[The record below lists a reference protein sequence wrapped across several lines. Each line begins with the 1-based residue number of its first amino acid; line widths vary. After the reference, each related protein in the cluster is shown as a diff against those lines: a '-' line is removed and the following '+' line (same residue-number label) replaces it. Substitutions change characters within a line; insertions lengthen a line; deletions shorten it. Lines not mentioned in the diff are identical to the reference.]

1 MGDRRIAWFIAGVSA
16 ALLLS
21 VLDAP
26 ARAQGTDRPV
36 TGGSSATQPSVPGVS
51 GTPSALQRPGR
62 QNSGGSDLDDAYAAP
77 GIPPPVPQDD
87 PGEVQPEEQDGL
99 DPQPR
104 AGQRAVVLDGDLT
117 SEQGPPTLR
126 DGIVDVAE
134 PLPAE
139 DGTDPST
146 IDTRPPE
153 DIAVFENPPAGFDP
167 LLFQIE
173 DLDPVRDNRSVTR
186 LFRQE
191 PYDPIGIR
199 VGSFIMFPELVLGGT
214 WTSNVFK
221 SPKAASDIAFNFQP
235 SARLVSNWT
244 RHALEFR
251 ASSGLSYFSDN
262 SSEDDKS
269 YNLEARGR
277 VDIAKRTNVEAL
289 LSRDHSLESR
299 SAIDANA
306 VGSRASVDIDRA
318 EASLNH
324 RFNRLSVQLRG
335 GVSDYTYGNTTNV
348 GVVKDNSDRDY
359 RQTQETAR
367 ATWEFK
373 PTLSAFTEVDVN
385 QRNYDKAAATDL
397 INRSSDGQRY
407 KAGISFGNTG
417 QIWRGEVSMGYGIQT
432 PDDSRLK
439 SIDGWLFDANA
450 TWRASEL
457 TSVLLTARSDVSETT
472 TANEG
477 GAFSRTAGLEVRHK
491 LRTYLIASAG
501 LTYTVQDSQDGAIN
515 DKELR
520 SSLGLEYYASPEAVL
535 FSRYTHTDFNGA
547 GTTSDYNA
555 DELYMGVK
563 LRR

>member
-1 MGDRRIAWFIAGVSA
+1 MGDRRIAWFTIGVSA

-26 ARAQGTDRPV
+26 ARAQGAERPV
-36 TGGSSATQPSVPGVS
+36 
-51 GTPSALQRPGR
+51 
-62 QNSGGSDLDDAYAAP
+62 GGSDASLPSIARPSGTATGSQGTGTRNSGSQDLDDGYAAP

-87 PGEVQPEEQDGL
+87 PGEVQPENQDGL
-99 DPQPR
+99 DPVPR
-104 AGQRAVVLDGDLT
+104 EGQRAIIQDGDL
-117 SEQGPPTLR
+117 SADQGPPSLR
-126 DGIVDVAE
+126 DGIVDVTE

-139 DGTDPST
+139 DGTDPAT

-173 DLDPVRDNRSVTR
+173 DLDPIRDNRAVTR

-199 VGSFIMFPELVLGGT
+199 VGSFIMFPELVMGGT
-214 WTSNVFK
+214 WTSNVAK
-221 SPKAASDIAFNFQP
+221 SPSAAADIAFNFQP
-235 SARLVSNWT
+235 SARLVSNWA

-251 ASSGLSYFSDN
+251 ASGGLSYFSDK
-262 SSEDDKS
+262 STEDDKS
-269 YNLEARGR
+269 YNLETRGR
-277 VDIAKRTNVEAL
+277 IDIAKRTNVEAL
-289 LSRDHSLESR
+289 VSRDHSLESR
-299 SAIDANA
+299 SAIDAIA
-306 VGSRASVDIDRA
+306 TGSRASVDIDRA

-324 RFNRLSVQLRG
+324 RFNRLSLQFRG
-335 GVSDYTYGNTTNV
+335 SVSDYSYGSTENLGVLTTS
-348 GVVKDNSDRDY
+348 SDRDY
-359 RQTQETAR
+359 SQTQEAAR
-367 ATWEFK
+367 ASWEFK

-407 KAGISFGNTG
+407 KAGVSFGNTG
-417 QIWRGEVSMGYGIQT
+417 QILRGELSIGYGVQT
-432 PDDSRLK
+432 PDDKRLK
-439 SIDGWLFDANA
+439 SIEGFIFDANA

-457 TSVLLTARSDVSETT
+457 TSVLATARSDVSETT
-472 TANEG
+472 TANVG
-477 GAFSRTAGLEVRHK
+477 GAFNQTTGIEVRHK
-491 LRTYLIASAG
+491 LRTYLVASAG

-520 SSLGLEYYASPEAVL
+520 SALGLEYYASPEAVL
-535 FSRYTHTDFNGA
+535 FSRYTHSNFNGV
-547 GTTSDYNA
+547 GTTSDYSA
-555 DELYMGVK
+555 DELYMGVR

>member
-16 ALLLS
+16 ALLLG

-26 ARAQGTDRPV
+26 ARAQSADQPA
-36 TGGSSATQPSVPGVS
+36 GGSDATQPSLTRPS
-51 GTPSALQRPGR
+51 GTATGNRGAGTQRPSAQ
-62 QNSGGSDLDDAYAAP
+62 DLDDAYAAP
-77 GIPPPVPQDD
+77 GIPPPVPLDD
-87 PGEVQPEEQDGL
+87 PGEVQSENPDGL
-99 DPQPR
+99 DPVPR
-104 AGQRAVVLDGDLT
+104 AGQRAIVQDGDL
-117 SEQGPPTLR
+117 SADQGPPSLR

-139 DGTDPST
+139 DGTDPAT

-153 DIAVFENPPAGFDP
+153 DIAIFENPPAGFDP

-173 DLDPVRDNRSVTR
+173 DLDPVRDNRAVAR

-199 VGSFIMFPELVLGGT
+199 VGSFIMFPELVMGGT
-214 WTSNVFK
+214 WTSNVSK
-221 SPKAASDIAFNFQP
+221 SPGAASDIAFNFQP
-235 SARLVSNWT
+235 SARLVSNWA

-251 ASSGLSYFSDN
+251 ASGGLSYFSDN

-269 YNLEARGR
+269 YNLETRGR
-277 VDIAKRTNVEAL
+277 IDIAKRTNIEAL

-299 SAIDANA
+299 SAIDASA
-306 VGSRASVDIDRA
+306 TGSRASVDIDRA

-324 RFNRLSVQLRG
+324 RFNRLSVQFRG
-335 GVSDYTYGNTTNV
+335 SVSDYSFGGTETI
-348 GVVKDNSDRDY
+348 GVVSSTSGRDY
-359 RQTQETAR
+359 RQTQEAAR
-367 ATWEFK
+367 ASWEFK

-407 KAGISFGNTG
+407 KVGVSFGNTG
-417 QIWRGEVSMGYGIQT
+417 QILRGELSMGYGVQA
-432 PDDSRLK
+432 PDDNRLK
-439 SIDGWLFDANA
+439 SIDGFIFDANA

-457 TSVLLTARSDVSETT
+457 TSVLATARSDVSETT
-472 TANEG
+472 TANVG
-477 GAFSRTAGLEVRHK
+477 GAFSRTTGLEVRHK
-491 LRTYLIASAG
+491 LRNYLIASAG
-501 LTYTVQDSQDGAIN
+501 LAYTVQDSQDGVIN

-520 SSLGLEYYASPEAVL
+520 STLGLEYYASPEAVL
-535 FSRYTHTDFNGA
+535 FSRYTHTDFNGV
-547 GTTSDYNA
+547 GSTSDYSA
-555 DELYMGVK
+555 DELYMGMR